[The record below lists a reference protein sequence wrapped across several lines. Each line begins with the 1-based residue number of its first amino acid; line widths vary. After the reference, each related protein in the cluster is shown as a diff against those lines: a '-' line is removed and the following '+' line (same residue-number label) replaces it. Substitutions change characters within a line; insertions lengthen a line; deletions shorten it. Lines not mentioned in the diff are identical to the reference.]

1 MADGTRVGGVYI
13 DVDANLGPLNR
24 DLARAKQSSER
35 TGRAMASEFSKAEKK
50 TLSLTKAVTSLG
62 GGLALLGAGFTLASS
77 IGTLAEF
84 SAKMKEVGALTGATA
99 KQFSELEAQA
109 RQLGATTAYTASAA
123 ADAQGFLAR
132 AGYDVNEVLAA
143 TPQILTLAS
152 AGSLELAKAA
162 DIASNVLAGFNLEIS
177 DTGRVVDLLAK
188 TANSS
193 NSTVVQLGEA
203 LKFAAPSAVAF
214 GISVEQTLAAIGKLQ
229 DAGIQGGLAGRGLV
243 SFVGKFV
250 QSKDK
255 ISEIIGDYDLASEG
269 LVGVVSKLQDAGITI
284 EQATE
289 IFRAENLDIFTV
301 LSNAVQSGDLD
312 TLEDSLKGSA
322 GYARAL
328 ASVKIDQL
336 QGDMKALASAA
347 EDVVLEMGERG
358 LTGAMREVVQN
369 ATGAFRSLSEN
380 MGSVAK
386 AAEVLAFIMAAV
398 LARKGI
404 GTVVTNL
411 VVLQQNLA
419 ASTVG
424 MSRMAIAARAA
435 AVAARGMWAA
445 ITSPVGLAVITGLAI
460 GLAKVA
466 GEAETA
472 SGKVDRLEETLG
484 RLTSTNQKIKADT
497 DQLAVLND
505 TLTSAI
511 ENQEA
516 AIIATTR
523 ADIEGV
529 RARIAANKQ
538 LQAVYDVQA
547 RKQLEAARAAL
558 NGGEGRLQRV
568 SSGIL
573 GRTDA
578 RGRTGDISDADM
590 SLIMSQIE
598 RAQDAGQALS
608 ASQVKFLDLYSE
620 RLELLAKVAAAEA
633 QLSKTE
639 HGDPSMMIVGPE
651 SGKRFILNS
660 ERNAPGGNSDDDAEN
675 SKKLRYDTD
684 TVDYL
689 EQQHVLRIAQINDE
703 RALIEQLERAEE
715 VERRTG
721 DYLSAGLDL
730 IEAKTRAA
738 SEVNAEFDASADF
751 AERELADRRAIFEL
765 ENRIL
770 VAASRGD
777 EQKAAALQRELD
789 IIREIA
795 RLKELGYTGDLQSQ
809 AASRVDSQT
818 FMPDEDAWK
827 EFGDNLEASFKNG
840 IMSAIQTGDWPTA
853 LGDIL
858 NDVISDQFSNALDSL
873 FDALSQIDWT
883 GNGGTGWGGF
893 VSAIG
898 SSFGGA
904 RAGGGQVKK
913 GMAYNVGELGPERF
927 VAPSDGYIVS
937 NEDMTGGA
945 SNMQEFSSLNLG
957 GIKVDVHGNLDNV
970 TTDQLAASL
979 AGVMRSIPGEAVKAV
994 ANRQLRRAL

>member
-633 QLSKTE
+633 QLSAKSPE
-639 HGDPSMMIVGPE
+639 EINPKAVLSVDGGGSRSPQIEPEAPAGD
-651 SGKRFILNS
+651 N
-660 ERNAPGGNSDDDAEN
+660 GGLS
-675 SKKLRYDTD
+675 TD
-684 TVDYL
+684 TVHPGEIAAL
-689 EQQHVLRIAQINDE
+689 ERAHVLRIAQINDE